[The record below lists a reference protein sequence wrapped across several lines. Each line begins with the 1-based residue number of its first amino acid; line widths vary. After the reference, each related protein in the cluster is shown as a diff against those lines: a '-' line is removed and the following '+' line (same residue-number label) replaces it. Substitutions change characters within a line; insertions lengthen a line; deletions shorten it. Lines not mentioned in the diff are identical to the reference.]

1 MHAWSHRFLSFG
13 FACCLTAQTTVVPP
27 PAPAREVA
35 ILQIRV
41 VEGEG
46 AVQAAGSRAT
56 RGLSVEVTDETG
68 KPVGGAAVNF
78 RLPDEGPG
86 GVFANGMKT
95 EVVITSPD
103 GRATLW
109 GMQWN
114 RVEGAFQIRVTAA
127 KGEARAGTVVGQYL
141 SQAVTAKQGAAP
153 GTRPVAVAGK
163 SRGKWIW
170 IGLVVAGTAVGG
182 GMAAGLLKSSNT
194 AASTPATS
202 TTPTLTVGIPSI
214 TIGKP

>member
-1 MHAWSHRFLSFG
+1 MHAWSHRFLSLG
-13 FACCLTAQTTVVPP
+13 LASCLAAQTAVVSP
-27 PAPAREVA
+27 PAATREVA

-95 EVVITSPD
+95 EVVITAPD

-109 GMQWN
+109 
-114 RVEGAFQIRVTAA
+114 
-127 KGEARAGTVVGQYL
+127 
-141 SQAVTAKQGAAP
+141 
-153 GTRPVAVAGK
+153 
-163 SRGKWIW
+163 
-170 IGLVVAGTAVGG
+170 
-182 GMAAGLLKSSNT
+182 
-194 AASTPATS
+194 
-202 TTPTLTVGIPSI
+202 
-214 TIGKP
+214 